1 MLYKSASGSIE
12 HINIFKV
19 SNLNTAL
26 SFLKKNNFWVS
37 AFDSKVEK
45 NFTKH
50 NWSGKNVLI
59 FGSESEGIRE
69 KTLSKADFKFKIKIS
84 NKIESLNISN
94 SVSIVCHFIKNQI
107 N

>member
-1 MLYKSASGSIE
+1 MDRITLFQIVVLSVIHGFNKLQHLAYKTIKE
-12 HINIFKV
+12 
-19 SNLNTAL
+19 
-26 SFLKKNNFWVS
+26 
-37 AFDSKVEK
+37 
-45 NFTKH
+45 
-50 NWSGKNVLI
+50 GKNVLI

>member
-1 MLYKSASGSIE
+1 ME
-12 HINIFKV
+12 HINILKV

-37 AFDSKVEK
+37 AFDNKVEK

-59 FGSESEGIRE
+59 FGSEDEGIRE
-69 KTLSKADFKFKIKIS
+69 KTLSRADFKFKIKIS
-84 NKIESLNISN
+84 DKIDSLNISN
-94 SVSIVCHFIKNQI
+94 SVSIVCHFIKNQM